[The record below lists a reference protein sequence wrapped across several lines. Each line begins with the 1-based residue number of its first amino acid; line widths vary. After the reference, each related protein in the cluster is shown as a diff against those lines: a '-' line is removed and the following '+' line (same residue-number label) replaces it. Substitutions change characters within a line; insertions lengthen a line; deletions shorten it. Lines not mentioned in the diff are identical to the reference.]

1 MPFVD
6 DRKQGEGQNQVLKD
20 TERLKRL
27 GTLTGNLATLYLSAL
42 AYGPQKQTGQALGV
56 EVLIKSFSRGEGL
69 WVTQVQ
75 CG

>member
-1 MPFVD
+1 MD

-20 TERLKRL
+20 TEAKMVGHPNRKFSY
-27 GTLTGNLATLYLSAL
+27 NISQCPYIWAPKA
-42 AYGPQKQTGQALGV
+42 TGQALGI

-69 WVTQVQ
+69 LVTKVQ